1 MQKLT
6 VTIIVLSYNAASTI
20 IETLESIRA
29 QDYRDISLLIGDDAS
44 KDNTVDLVKKWII
57 NNRSRFI
64 DCQVI
69 CRTENIGTSKNF
81 DDLMKNVSTTWVK
94 IIAADDILVGDCIR
108 KNVEYVI
115 NNKIEAI
122 LYSRICPFKVDDS
135 KKEYLPEC
143 KSDIKYIKKLSA
155 QKVKKQYAS
164 LLKQDIVFSPAGFIN
179 AEIYKKLG
187 GIDTRIRNI
196 EDWPLRLLF
205 TANGYKI
212 DYMDEVTVYYRIG
225 ESASHSKGGFFNPN
239 HIKQRRYLKQLLIY
253 PNIPKWQIAYYW
265 DEIINNFRYK
275 IIIHVFNNK
284 VNTISKVTNYMLMI
298 LSPRAWKKL
307 IEQKIK

>member
-1 MQKLT
+1 MRELT

-29 QDYRDISLLIGDDAS
+29 QDYNGLSLLIGDDAS
-44 KDNTVDLVKKWII
+44 KDDTVDIVNRWIKS
-57 NNRSRFI
+57 NRDRFV
-64 DCQVI
+64 DCKVI
-69 CRTENIGTSKNF
+69 CRSGNIGTSKNF
-81 DDLMKNVSTTWVK
+81 DDLMKMVNTRWVK
-94 IIAADDILVGDCIR
+94 IIAADDILVCNCIR
-108 KNVEYVI
+108 KNVDYVM
-115 NNKIEAI
+115 NNKVEAI
-122 LYSRICPFKVDDS
+122 LYSRIRPFKVVES

-143 KSDIKYIKKLSA
+143 QSDIKYIKKLST
-155 QKVKKQYAS
+155 QKVNKQYES

-205 TANGYKI
+205 TSNGYKI
-212 DYMDEVTVYYRIG
+212 DFMDEVTVYYRIG
-225 ESASHSKGGFFNPN
+225 ESVSHSQGCFFNPN
-239 HIKQRRYLKQLLIY
+239 HIKQRQYLKRLLIY
-253 PNIPKWQIAYYW
+253 PNIPKWKIAYYW

-284 VNTISKVTNYMLMI
+284 VNRISKVVNYMLMI
-298 LSPRAWKKL
+298 LSPRAWRKMIK
-307 IEQKIK
+307 QKT